1 MIVQHKYEQP
11 FYCVLSCVQ
20 IMETNIVSDQLHLEV
35 SALGNTVI
43 LLTALLADL
52 SFWIAA
58 TDKNGGQQTSVFHYD

>member
-52 SFWIAA
+52 SF
-58 TDKNGGQQTSVFHYD
+58 